1 MGFGEAVKSCLRQY
15 VGFSGRARRSEYW
28 WFFLFVV
35 IVSAVAS
42 VLDAL
47 LGTVSDDT
55 NLGLIGTIVGLALV
69 LPIIAV
75 SVRRLHDTSRSGWW
89 YLLVLIPI
97 VGSII
102 LIVFYCL
109 DSHGDNQYGPSPKA
123 AAAAA

>member
-1 MGFGEAVKSCLRQY
+1 MGFGEAVQSCLRQY

-35 IVSAVAS
+35 IVSVVAS

-69 LPIIAV
+69 LPTIAV

-123 AAAAA
+123 AAPAA